1 MEYQASSQKT
11 ETVSQPETWGTV
23 LMKNLPVIES
33 VFGTVALIRRLRY
46 GLILLN
52 ATSRRRTHRVSGMR
66 ICVFAATFLICGCSG
81 KQDRTAE
88 TLPLPLSK
96 LSGYENE
103 VFPVANGNA
112 YLVSGIERQLFL
124 LSKDRASR
132 IDGIELN
139 GAEASIYPL
148 PDGAAYLVSSN
159 GETLRL
165 YYLIGDKATPV
176 QEGPIERGA
185 VSRKSASSEAF
196 LWVQTQAVL
205 ARYRR
210 ARTEAET
217 ASQTDDAP

>member
-1 MEYQASSQKT
+1 
-11 ETVSQPETWGTV
+11 
-23 LMKNLPVIES
+23 
-33 VFGTVALIRRLRY
+33 
-46 GLILLN
+46 
-52 ATSRRRTHRVSGMR
+52 MR

-132 IDGIELN
+132 IDGIELH

-148 PDGAAYLVSSN
+148 PDGGAN
-159 GETLRL
+159 RT
-165 YYLIGDKATPV
+165 
-176 QEGPIERGA
+176 RGC
-185 VSRKSASSEAF
+185 
-196 LWVQTQAVL
+196 L
-205 ARYRR
+205 
-210 ARTEAET
+210 TEIRVPGGIPLGAN
-217 ASQTDDAP
+217 AGRPCPLPPSPH